1 MENKRDLISNPIP
14 LPILTRKPTFDR
26 KSARKKPQELLKH
39 LIAFANAD
47 GGQLVI
53 GIEDDKQD
61 NIITGFK
68 DGKAYPIDDFKKIDR
83 EMRDAPLIYL
93 LKKSLCETIR
103 VKKM

>member
-1 MENKRDLISNPIP
+1 MNRTLHYYHFSPETQYL
-14 LPILTRKPTFDR
+14 DR

-53 GIEDDKQD
+53 GIEDDKQN

-68 DGKAYPIDDFKKIDR
+68 DGRAYPIDEFKR
-83 EMRDAPLIYL
+83 LTVRCVTLPWIYL

-103 VKKM
+103 VKTM